1 MKTFTFF
8 RRTAGGSRL
17 SVVAMLFV
25 VAVLG
30 GLAAVVPAYAQLP
43 AIGVGLA
50 TLAANNPTLLDLAK
64 ALDPD
69 GVVADIVEILNET
82 NAVLDDMTFV
92 EGNLI
97 TGHRSVIRTGIPLP
111 TWRRMYG
118 GVQPNK
124 STNVQ
129 VTDTTGMLEAYGQ
142 VDKAL
147 ADLNGNTMAFRASED
162 RPHLEGV
169 AQTIASTTF
178 YGNETTLP
186 ESFTGL
192 APRYSTVQVANA
204 ESADNVID
212 GGGVGSNNASIWL
225 VCWGPRT
232 VHGIIPKGSKAGMQA
247 TDLGEQMI
255 QNSDGSKYQAYVTHY
270 RQDAGLTVR
279 DWRFAGRVCNIDVPS
294 ITGVANLANTK
305 ALITFM
311 IMLEERIPNLG
322 VGRPVWYMNRQVRES
337 LRLAIIEKIAPATL
351 TAETV
356 AGKPVIMFDGIPVKR
371 VDQLL
376 KTEARVT

>member
-1 MKTFTFF
+1 MKAFNIL
-8 RRTAGGSRL
+8 RSTAGRPRL
-17 SVVAMLFV
+17 SFVALLA
-25 VAVLG
+25 VAALTC
-30 GLAAVVPAYAQLP
+30 LTAFVVPAYAQLP
-43 AIGVGLA
+43 ALGIGLT
-50 TLAANNPTLLDLAK
+50 TLASNNPTLLDLAK
-64 ALDPD
+64 ELDQD

-82 NAVLDDMTFV
+82 NGILEDMTFV

-111 TWRRMYG
+111 TWRKMYG

-147 ADLNGNTMAFRASED
+147 ADLNGNTLAFRASED
-162 RPHLEGV
+162 RPHLEGI
-169 AQTIASTTF
+169 AQTIAQTTF
-178 YGNETTLP
+178 YGNETTTP

-212 GGGVGSNNASIWL
+212 GGGAGPNNGSIWL
-225 VCWGPRT
+225 VVWGPRT

-279 DWRFAGRVCNIDVPS
+279 DWRYAGRVCNIDVPS

-311 IMLEERIPNLG
+311 VMLEERIPNLG
-322 VGRPVWYMNRQVRES
+322 AGRPVWYMNRQIRES
-337 LRLAIIEKIAPATL
+337 LRLGIIEKIAPATL

-371 VDQLL
+371 CDQLL